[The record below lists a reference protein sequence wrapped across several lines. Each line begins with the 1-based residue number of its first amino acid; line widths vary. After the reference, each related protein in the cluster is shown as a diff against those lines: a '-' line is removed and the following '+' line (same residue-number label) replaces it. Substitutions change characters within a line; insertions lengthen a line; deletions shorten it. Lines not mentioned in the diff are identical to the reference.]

1 MNDIKSQPIDK
12 RTLIPFWIRIVAS
25 TIAVAV
31 LLVLIHKF
39 LPDVLGKLKL
49 SEHEKWVRWA
59 APITAVLMY
68 LRYVIKTF
76 RRKWSYAFAV
86 YVYDVMKRSDADICP
101 RCKTRLDKDMN
112 KIDYTVSDPSG
123 RVLICSCP
131 NTNCGLSL
139 QKKMTFSKCP
149 STKNGQRAFILN
161 LGVRRDYEET
171 VLTQLVSF
179 VSSLAIN
186 AAIASL
192 VAVKL
197 IPLIEKLL

>member
-12 RTLIPFWIRIVAS
+12 RTLIPFWIRIIAS
-25 TIAVAV
+25 TVAVAAI
-31 LLVLIHKF
+31 LILMHKF
-39 LPDVLGKLKL
+39 LPDILGKFKF
-49 SEHEKWVRWA
+49 SEHEEWVRWA

-68 LRYVIKTF
+68 LRYVVKTF
-76 RRKWSYAFAV
+76 RRKWGYAFAV
-86 YVYDVMKRSDADICP
+86 YVYDVMKRPDADICP
-101 RCKTRLDKDMN
+101 RCKTRLNKDILD
-112 KIDYTVSDPSG
+112 IDYNTLEPMGEVHN
-123 RVLICSCP
+123 CSCP

-149 STKNGQRAFILN
+149 STKNGLRAFVLN

-179 VSSLAIN
+179 VFTLAIN

-192 VAVKL
+192 VAIKL